1 MKTQN
6 KDIESPSKAKVE
18 REKGTSSKVVVKNPE
33 EKKVKVVPVAKSSI
47 NNEKVVKPTEVKIV
61 KSNPAKVNKPVK
73 P

>member
-1 MKTQN
+1 M
-6 KDIESPSKAKVE
+6 
-18 REKGTSSKVVVKNPE
+18 VKNPE